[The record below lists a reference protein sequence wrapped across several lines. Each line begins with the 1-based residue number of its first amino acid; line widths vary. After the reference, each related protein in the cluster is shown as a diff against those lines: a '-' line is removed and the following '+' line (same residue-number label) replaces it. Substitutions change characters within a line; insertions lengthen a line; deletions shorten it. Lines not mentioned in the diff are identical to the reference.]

1 MRSSQVNAGDTGTI
15 GQYNKLRDDAYAS
28 SMLLAHEQSTPDLTV
43 YVEAG
48 KVYINGTL
56 VEYAG
61 GNSPSFTAPATN
73 PRIDVLSINSSGTL
87 VRTAGTE
94 AASPVAPS
102 VPSGEMPICQVYN
115 KVGQTQIYDTDQ
127 GASKGYIYKD
137 IRSFLTLPKV
147 QTIQSFTTTNSD
159 LGSSTTRFDIT
170 NPAGTTFRYTWD
182 GTGTDPAFSAANN
195 PVGSSIEFNCQNF
208 TAANNGL
215 FLVTG
220 SGTNYVEVTN
230 ASGVAENDKTIGTG
244 YVVKQSVWT
253 KPAGLRYAVVELV
266 GAGGG
271 GGGAN
276 VAGSEGG
283 NGGSGG
289 GGGYAKKIIQGSSLG
304 SIEAVGVGKGGSA
317 GASSGGDGGAGRTS
331 RFGSHVSASG
341 GNGGDGTTTE
351 PIDGGVGGIGSSGD
365 INIRGGSG
373 SGGHIVTNATR
384 GAPSSAGGNSLLG
397 GGGKGVGR
405 GGTGAGTNGGDGGLY
420 GGGGGGGTGDS
431 SGDASGGA
439 GAQGVVIVTEYYF

>member
-1 MRSSQVNAGDTGTI
+1 MRSSDVNAGDTGTI

-28 SMLLAHEQSTPDLTV
+28 SMLLAHEQSTPDLTL
-43 YVEAG
+43 YVEPG

-61 GNSPSFTAPATN
+61 GNSPSFTAPTTN

-115 KVGQTQIYDTDQ
+115 KVSQTQIYDTDQ
-127 GASKGYIYKD
+127 GAAKGYIYKD
-137 IRSFLTLPKV
+137 TRNFLQLPKTPTV
-147 QTIQSFTTTNSD
+147 QVITTTNSD
-159 LGSSTTRFDIT
+159 LGGSTTRFDIT
-170 NPAGTTFRYTWD
+170 NPAGTTFRYTFD
-182 GTGTDPAFSAANN
+182 GTGTDPNFSAANN
-195 PVGSSIEFNCQNF
+195 PVGSSIEFAAQNF

-220 SGTNYVEVTN
+220 SGVNYVEVTN

-244 YVVKQSVWT
+244 YVIKQSVWT
-253 KPAGLRYAVVELV
+253 RPANLKYVITELV
-266 GAGGG
+266 GGG
-271 GGGAN
+271 GGGGGSN

-289 GGGYAKKIIQGSSLG
+289 GGGYARKLIGASSLG
-304 SIEAVGVGKGGSA
+304 SIEPVAIGKGGA
-317 GASSGGDGGAGRTS
+317 GGGAGS
-331 RFGSHVSASG
+331 
-341 GNGGDGTTTE
+341 DGTTGRTTRFGAHCSATGGEFGEGTGVE
-351 PIDGGVGGIGSSGD
+351 PINGGAGGIGTGGD
-365 INIRGGSG
+365 INIRGDAG
-373 SGGHIVTNATR
+373 SGGHIVTTATR
-384 GAPSSAGGNSLLG
+384 GAPSSAGGSSLLG

-420 GGGGGGGTGDS
+420 GGGAGGGTGDS